1 MITFQEHT
9 GNIKVEEYSLAAWLA
24 EVETVINQ
32 GYKFDFE
39 SNEGYPTGFGSMYT
53 AVLVPAVAKTE
64 VLVGKKETA
73 DATTDVSLGVT
84 FEDTP
89 VEPVVETP
97 VQPVQPA
104 QTSQTKRK
112 NTKG

>member
-53 AVLVPAVAKTE
+53 AVLVPVLAKTE
-64 VLVGKKETA
+64 VLVGKKEITEV
-73 DATTDVSLGVT
+73 TTDVALGATV
-84 FEDTP
+84 DTP
-89 VEPVVETP
+89 SDNTVDEVTP
-97 VQPVQPA
+97 VH
-104 QTSQTKRK
+104 QTKRK
-112 NTKG
+112 NAKN